1 MKQIGIIICW
11 LMLVCFVK
19 NTNAQLPWFSNFNNN
34 VIALNPAFTGNE
46 YHLSVR
52 GQYKTMWTEIINPP
66 STSLIS
72 AHAPIGISNS
82 SIGGIITHDNFGVIT
97 TNNLS
102 INYAYRFQT
111 QIGRIAAGI
120 LLNVQDYRE
129 QLTATHPTTPND
141 PALAT
146 DYSAMF
152 FNGGL
157 GIAWE
162 SENGFFGIAVPAIL
176 TPTRNETNDSIA
188 LTTPQ
193 LNLNGAYK
201 FVLSPNWELTSSLYY
216 GYINT
221 LPSQMALM
229 FDFTWKNNYAFL
241 AGIRTNNAYTA
252 GFTYTFLDNFKIGYT
267 YDYFDNNL
275 GAAAGGGHELVIGF
289 DLNKPEGE

>member
-1 MKQIGIIICW
+1 MKLKSIIICW
-11 LMLVCFVK
+11 LLLFCCVY
-19 NTNAQLPWFSNFNNN
+19 NTNAQQPWFSNFNNN

-66 STSLIS
+66 ATSLIS

-82 SIGGIITHDNFGVIT
+82 SIGGIISHDNFGVT
-97 TNNLS
+97 TTTNLS

-111 QIGRIAAGI
+111 KIGRIATGM
-120 LLNVQDYRE
+120 LFNVQNYQE
-129 QLTATHPTTPND
+129 QLTATHPTIPND
-141 PALAT
+141 PALAA
-146 DYSAMF
+146 DYNALF

-162 SENGFFGIAVPAIL
+162 SETGYFGIAVPAIL
-176 TPTRNETNDSIA
+176 TPRRNDSNDTIA
-188 LTTPQ
+188 LNAPQ
-193 LNLNGAYK
+193 LNLNGAYT
-201 FVLSPNWELTSSLYY
+201 FILSSNWKLTSSLYY

-229 FDFTWKNNYAFL
+229 FDFTFKNNYAFL
-241 AGIRTNNAYTA
+241 AGIRSNNAYTA

-267 YDYFDNNL
+267 YDYFDNNV